1 MTIPPDLAQGLAEEE
16 KRKWS
21 EFCRAAGKAGST
33 VPDDETFVTDVKRV
47 FLFSDFIARS
57 STRRPELLVELF
69 HSGDLKH
76 PWPADHW
83 AGHLNSTLADV
94 KDEAILMERLR
105 RFRSREMVRIAW
117 RDLCGWASAA
127 EVMAELSLLA
137 DVVLDASLTILSKW
151 QVARFGQPIA
161 TGATGDR
168 RQHLV
173 ILGMGKLGAEELNF
187 SSDVDLVFAY
197 PAAGAASEKT
207 TNDEFFT
214 RLGRQL
220 IRVIHTP
227 TSDGRVFRVDM
238 DLRPFGSNG
247 PLVMH
252 FDAME
257 DYFVSQGREWER
269 YAWIKARPV
278 AGDKDAGYNWLKRL
292 KPFVYRRYLDYGVYE
307 SLREM
312 KVGIAADVKRKGVL
326 DNIKLGPGGIREI
339 EFFGQ
344 VFQLLR
350 GGVMPTLQ
358 KRPILAVLNGL
369 AVEKIIPASAGQ
381 ALSKAYLF
389 FRQVEN
395 RLQIRNDQQTH
406 LLPTDDVEWQR
417 LSLSMGYDNVT
428 HFRQILDQHRETVQS
443 HFEALLEPDRK
454 QTPARSGAC
463 NTKALKQLWRHIE
476 AESADD
482 ESLQALKGCGF
493 RDPSHVIRLLKHLTA
508 LSATHALS
516 REGRNR
522 LDRLMPPVLKATG
535 ATKQPEEVL
544 SRILDLIATIET
556 RSVYLAMLLENPEGI
571 DLLVRLA
578 EASPMIV
585 SLLAKHPV
593 LLDELLDPRLLYR
606 PPQRLEME
614 RDIEHRLAAIP
625 ADDLEFQIETLCV
638 FKQVNT
644 LRVAAADVTGNLPL
658 MNVSDRLTDIAEV
671 ILNRVVALAWDHL
684 LARHGSPVCVL
695 ENAPL
700 KRGFAVIAYGK
711 LGGLELSYSSDLDLV
726 FLHAGCGGQPTDGK
740 RSIDSPQFFARL
752 GQRVIHLLSTR
763 TSAGML
769 YDIDMRLR
777 PDGSGGILVTHID
790 QFNVYQLN
798 TARIWEHQALIK
810 ARPVI
815 GDSLLI
821 ERFNRIR
828 QTVLQ
833 TPRDP
838 ATLRDEVSKMAEK
851 LRAEHGSE
859 AADTFDLKFD
869 PGGIVDI
876 EFLVQYLVLNL
887 SSTHSDL
894 VDWTD
899 NVRLIQTLI
908 ETGIIADRQG
918 YLLKQ
923 AYLSYRLT
931 AHRLALQEKP
941 IKIDT
946 TRFQNRRR
954 AVIEMWHRF
963 LSPPEPSLPE

>member
-1 MTIPPDLAQGLAEEE
+1 MTSSPDLVQGLVEEE

-21 EFCRAAGKAGST
+21 EFRQAAENMGIEI
-33 VPDDETFVTDVKRV
+33 PDDDIFVPVTKRV

-57 STRRPELLVELF
+57 CTRRPGLLVDLF
-69 HSGDLKH
+69 QSGDLKR
-76 PWPADHW
+76 PCPADHLE
-83 AGHLNSTLADV
+83 GRLNSTLAGV
-94 KDEAILMERLR
+94 EDEATMMARLR
-105 RFRSREMVRIAW
+105 RFRCREMVRIAW
-117 RDLCGWASAA
+117 RDLCGWATPG
-127 EVMAELSLLA
+127 EIMANLSSLA
-137 DVVLDASLTILSKW
+137 DTVLDHTLAILSKW
-151 QVARFGQPIA
+151 QVNRFGYPMDPEA
-161 TGATGDR
+161 N

-173 ILGMGKLGAEELNF
+173 VLGMGKLGAEELNF

-197 PAAGAASEKT
+197 SAAGTTSEKIS
-207 TNDEFFT
+207 NDEFFT

-227 TSDGRVFRVDM
+227 TADGFVFRVDM
-238 DLRPFGSNG
+238 DLRPFGKNG

-269 YAWIKARPV
+269 YAWIKARSV
-278 AGDKDAGYNWLKRL
+278 AGDKKAGDDWLNRL
-292 KPFVYRRYLDYGVYE
+292 KPFVFRRYLDYGVYE

-312 KVGIAADVKRKGVL
+312 KAGIAADIKQKGVR

-358 KRPILAVLNGL
+358 KRPILAVLNEL
-369 AVEKIIPASAGQ
+369 AEENIIPASVAQ
-381 ALSKAYLF
+381 TLSKAYLF
-389 FRQVEN
+389 FRRVEN

-406 LLPTDDVEWQR
+406 RLPTDDLEWQR
-417 LSLSMGYDNVT
+417 LSLSMGTDDVS
-428 HFRQILDQHRETVQS
+428 HFRQILDQHRQTVQS
-443 HFEALLEPDRK
+443 HFESLLEPDRS
-454 QTPARSGAC
+454 QVATDSGSDI
-463 NTKALKQLWRHIE
+463 TKALEQLWRQIE
-476 AESADD
+476 TDTIDD
-482 ESLQALKGCGF
+482 DTHHALIGSGF
-493 RDPSHVIRLLKHLTA
+493 LDPQHVIRLLKDLTT
-508 LSATHALS
+508 LPATHALS
-516 REGRNR
+516 REGRKR
-522 LDRLMPPVLKATG
+522 LDRLMPAVLKATG
-535 ATKQPEEVL
+535 TAKQPEKVL
-544 SRILDLIATIET
+544 NRILDLIAAIET
-556 RSVYLAMLLENPEGI
+556 RSVYLVMLLENPEGI

-593 LLDELLDPRLLYR
+593 LLDELLDPRLLYD

-614 RDIEHRLAAIP
+614 KDIEHRLAAIP

-658 MNVSDRLTDIAEV
+658 MNVSDRLTDIAEI
-671 ILNRVVALAWDHL
+671 ILNNVVDLAWDHL
-684 LARHGSPVCVL
+684 VARHGRPVCTL
-695 ENAPL
+695 KDAPL
-700 KRGFAVIAYGK
+700 KYGFAVIAYGK

-726 FLHAGCGGQPTDGK
+726 FLHAGCSGQPTDGR

-763 TSAGML
+763 TSAGVL

-790 QFNVYQLN
+790 QFNTYQLN
-798 TARIWEHQALIK
+798 TAKTWEHQALIK

-815 GDSLLI
+815 GDPPLI
-821 ERFNRIR
+821 KRFEIIR

-833 TPRDP
+833 IPRDP
-838 ATLRDEVSKMAEK
+838 AVLKNEVSKMAEK

-859 AADTFDLKFD
+859 TDDTFDLKFD
-869 PGGIVDI
+869 PGGMVDI
-876 EFLVQYLVLNL
+876 EFLVQYLVLSL
-887 SSTHSDL
+887 SSNHLDL

-908 ETGIIADRQG
+908 ETGIIADRQA

-923 AYLSYRLT
+923 AYLGYRMT

-941 IKIDT
+941 DRIDA
-946 TRFQNRRR
+946 TRFRNRRQ
-954 AVIEMWHRF
+954 AVIQIWRRF
-963 LSPPEPSLPE
+963 LAPPESTA